1 MTKGRRRSED
11 AGRPP
16 KHGEAILQAVDVL
29 DVTDRQ
35 RPDNDTD
42 RLSVGKLIVLS
53 LLSGL
58 LWVPIGYVVWI
69 LF

>member
-1 MTKGRRRSED
+1 METD
-11 AGRPP
+11 VAP
-16 KHGEAILQAVDVL
+16 QAVDAL

-35 RPDNDTD
+35 MPDSDTEQ
-42 RLSVGKLIVLS
+42 LSIWNLVVII

-58 LWVPIGYVVWI
+58 LWVPIGCVVWI

>member
-1 MTKGRRRSED
+1 MIYRCVKLTQRMENNLI
-11 AGRPP
+11 P
-16 KHGEAILQAVDVL
+16 QAVDVL

-35 RPDNDTD
+35 WPDNDID
-42 RLSVGKLIVLS
+42 RLSFRKLVVLS

>member
-1 MTKGRRRSED
+1 MEND
-11 AGRPP
+11 AV
-16 KHGEAILQAVDVL
+16 LQAVDVL

-35 RPDNDTD
+35 WPDNDTD
-42 RLSVGKLIVLS
+42 RLPVGKLIVLS

-58 LWVPIGYVVWI
+58 LWVPIGYVMWI